1 MQVKY
6 TTASILLLTPVL
18 AAPNAALV
26 ERGIVSDI
34 ESAVSTGINI
44 VTSDFDVATSDAKSI
59 IGSIATMI
67 YSDAT
72 KELQALESGAAVII
86 SEAVNDPLLLSA
98 GKEVQS
104 LATEAAADLSIA
116 LTAAGPI
123 ASSLSAEAA
132 ALLSSAEYIATS
144 VYDNYDELTTLTSS
158 AVATNTATNN
168 SNLVASTSSTAGAAM
183 PTSGLGISLAG
194 LAGIVGVIAIA
205 LWDKKASVLA
215 LILIP
220 YF

>member
-6 TTASILLLTPVL
+6 TTAYILLLTSVR
-18 AAPNAALV
+18 AAPNAVLV
-26 ERGIVSDI
+26 ERGIGDDI
-34 ESAVSTGINI
+34 ESGISQGVGAISTGIN
-44 VTSDFDVATSDAKSI
+44 VVASGFDVAASDAKSF

-72 KELQALESGAAVII
+72 KELQALESGVAVIF

-98 GKEVQS
+98 GKEVQN
-104 LATEAAADLSIA
+104 LATEAEADLSIA

-132 ALLSSAEYIATS
+132 AFLSSAEYIATS
-144 VYDNYDELTTLTSS
+144 IYDNYDKLATLTSS
-158 AVATNTATNN
+158 AVATNTVTNN
-168 SNLVASTSSTAGAAM
+168 SNLVASSSSSAGAAM
-183 PTSGLGISLAG
+183 PTSGLGFSLAG

-205 LWDKKASVLA
+205 L
-215 LILIP
+215 
-220 YF
+220 